1 MCFKLVQ
8 CRKSRDKCFE
18 NSTCRRRRHEAA
30 VLRIPVDG
38 YVQFPGY
45 PYIATVRELI
55 PAERGSA
62 VSDDLV

>member
-1 MCFKLVQ
+1 MCSELVQ
-8 CRKSRDKCFE
+8 SCKSRDTCFR

-30 VLRIPVDG
+30 GWRIPADG